1 MRSSNLDIRLGVEG
15 TMPASE
21 IPRRAEVV
29 IVGGGCMGA
38 SIAFH
43 LARRGVGAILVERDH
58 IGAGATGHSGAIVR
72 QFYESRVGIRLAR
85 KSLAFFRRFQGETGV
100 PCDFRRTGFLT
111 GSRLRD
117 LPAFDALVGLLRT
130 EGVRLERLRP
140 KEAAGMEPQLDVS
153 DYEAMVHDPDAGYAD
168 PIATAAGFAQAAC
181 RDGAKAIEGE
191 EVREVIIRRG
201 RVAGERLRGRDVISS
216 ERVVLAAGN
225 WTPWIARQAGVRL
238 PVHFVR
244 GDVAILRR
252 PPGSGAPPR
261 IHFDVYGNTYS
272 RPEGEKDVLVG
283 YMDSGPQAALRGP
296 ELLDNAL
303 PVATGRDLLSRL
315 ARRFPIMA
323 RAQPRGGWSGLYD
336 VTPDAYP
343 ILDAVGP
350 TGLFVAVGFSGHG
363 FKLCPEVGRLLGEFI
378 ASDRKPDELAPLRA
392 HRYREREPVV
402 PESPFPALR
411 GRTLP

>member
-1 MRSSNLDIRLGVEG
+1 
-15 TMPASE
+15 
-21 IPRRAEVV
+21 
-29 IVGGGCMGA
+29 
-38 SIAFH
+38 
-43 LARRGVGAILVERDH
+43 
-58 IGAGATGHSGAIVR
+58 
-72 QFYESRVGIRLAR
+72 
-85 KSLAFFRRFQGETGV
+85 
-100 PCDFRRTGFLT
+100 
-111 GSRLRD
+111 
-117 LPAFDALVGLLRT
+117 
-130 EGVRLERLRP
+130 
-140 KEAAGMEPQLDVS
+140 MEPQLDVS
-153 DYEAMVHDPDAGYAD
+153 DYEAMVHDSDAGYAD
-168 PIATAAGFAQAAC
+168 PIATATGFAQAAL

-191 EVREVIIRRG
+191 EVREVIVRRG
-201 RVAGERLRGRDVISS
+201 RVAGVRLRGRGVISS

-225 WTPWIARQAGVRL
+225 WTPSIARQAGVRL

-283 YMDSGPQAALRGP
+283 YMDSGPQPALRGP
-296 ELLDNAL
+296 DLRDNAL
-303 PVATGRDLLSRL
+303 PAATGRDLLSRL

-323 RAQPRGGWSGLYD
+323 HAQPRGGWSGLYD

-378 ASDRKPDELAPLRA
+378 ASDVRPEGLAPMRA
-392 HRYREREPVV
+392 SRYGDGEPIT
-402 PESPFPALR
+402 PEARFPPR
-411 GRTLP
+411 RRSRLP